1 MDNKN
6 IGILEYYFSLA
17 GEKSVSEEKEVLK
30 KAEECL
36 RREGAREIVLDEKQN
51 ILRFKINIGRIENIF
66 SEYELDILLGE
77 KKMRL
82 KQKLF
87 QNNEKSAISLMKWYI
102 KKRNE
107 RIPKGMKY
115 YISPVRLECDVN
127 MNDGW
132 QNELLRRIIDML
144 CTVSDDYD
152 LLRHLSEGA
161 VPEKV
166 QCAIRKEYK
175 QYEGEIRNGLS
186 IRKNDTGFKRT
197 EL

>member
-6 IGILEYYFSLA
+6 IGILEYYFTLS

-30 KAEECL
+30 KAEKCL

-51 ILRFKINIGRIENIF
+51 ILRFKINIGKTENILP
-66 SEYELDILLGE
+66 EYELDILPGE
-77 KKMRL
+77 KKIRL
-82 KQKLF
+82 KQILF
-87 QNNEKSAISLMKWYI
+87 QNDEKSAINSMKWYI
-102 KKRNE
+102 RRRNE

-115 YISPVRLECDVN
+115 YVSPVRLECDVS

-132 QNELLRRIIDML
+132 ENELLRRIIDML
-144 CTVSDDYD
+144 CTVNDDYD
-152 LLRHLSEGA
+152 MLGHLGEGA
-161 VPEKV
+161 VPEEV

-186 IRKNDTGFKRT
+186 IRKNDAGFKRT